1 MQSRSAPTVP
11 VIETERL
18 VMRGHRLD
26 DFDDSS
32 ALWADPEVTRFIGG
46 KPQTREE
53 AWTRLLRYIGHWS
66 VMGYGYWV
74 VTERATGRFAGE
86 VGFAEYRRAME
97 PSIEGTPEI
106 GWVLAGWARG
116 QGYATEAVRGA
127 VMWGEANFGPGQRT
141 VCIIAPGN
149 LASIRVAEKCGYARV
164 GEAAF
169 HGLPTLL
176 FSRG

>member
-1 MQSRSAPTVP
+1 MQTPSPATVP

-18 VMRGHRLD
+18 VMRGHRLG
-26 DFDDSS
+26 DFDDSA

-74 VTERATGRFAGE
+74 VTERASGRFVGE

-106 GWVLAGWARG
+106 GWVVAGWARG
-116 QGYATEAVRGA
+116 RGFATEAVRGA
-127 VMWGEANFGPGQRT
+127 VSWGEARFGRDQRT

-149 LASIRVAEKCGYARV
+149 LVSIRVAEKCGYQRI
-164 GEAAF
+164 GEASF
-169 HGLPTLL
+169 HGQPTLL
-176 FSRG
+176 FARA